1 MKGQPGP
8 YKDHSHPRTS
18 PTSAPVTQACLRAL
32 AHALLPGMSST
43 DTHSQPHV
51 SPFTTCQSLHQCHL
65 SRRPSLTSLFNKP
78 THPTLLLPVYRHLKP
93 ACELSIHWF
102 SVCLP
107 PAPQHVNSMWAGI
120 FCMFCSLLYPW
131 CPTTAPDTYWML
143 EKYLLKKGNEINHLT
158 AVKNLTSISFSLYQ
172 IESLFFPKRG
182 DF

>member
-18 PTSAPVTQACLRAL
+18 PTSAPVTQACLWAL
-32 AHALLPGMSST
+32 AHVLLPGMSST

-78 THPTLLLPVYRHLKP
+78 AHPTLLLPVYRHLKP

-107 PAPQHVNSMWAGI
+107 PAPQHVSSMWAGI

-131 CPTTAPDTYWML
+131 CLQQHLICIGCWRNTCWKKEMKSIIWQML
-143 EKYLLKKGNEINHLT
+143 R
-158 AVKNLTSISFSLYQ
+158 NLQVSAS
-172 IESLFFPKRG
+172 
-182 DF
+182 DFIK